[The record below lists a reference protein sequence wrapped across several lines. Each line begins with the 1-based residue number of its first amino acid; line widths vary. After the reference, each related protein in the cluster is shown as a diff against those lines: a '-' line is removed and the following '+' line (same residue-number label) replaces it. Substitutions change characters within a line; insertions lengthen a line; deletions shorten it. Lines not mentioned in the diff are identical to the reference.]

1 MWKKPWSMKVGFLIG
16 GALIC
21 AGLLLQ
27 VLLGPVDWARLAWPV
42 NLIVLILLMAAVG
55 IMYALRREVYAFE
68 WMMHAGAAVP
78 CLVYAASLTMLMGL
92 LPQVREGGMPWLS
105 QMLQF
110 WPFVLIWSWMMI
122 ISALAALNHLLRW
135 KWKEMPFI
143 LNHLGVVVAIVAAT
157 LGNAD
162 IQSLEL
168 TAYTGEPEWRAVDE
182 MGRVHEPGLAIE
194 LHKFTMEEYPN
205 HMPKRFASDISVY
218 TEDGKTVE
226 GTVEVN
232 KPMKVNGWKI
242 YQYSY
247 DVKKG
252 PESEYSVFQ
261 LVKDPWIAW
270 VYLGIFMMLAG
281 ALCLMLFMAPK
292 PVKE

>member
-1 MWKKPWSMKVGFLIG
+1 MWKQPWSMKEGFLVG
-16 GALIC
+16 GGLMG
-21 AGLLLQ
+21 AGLVLQ
-27 VLLGPVDWARLAWPV
+27 LAVGPVDWDWLAWPV
-42 NLIVLILLMAAVG
+42 NLMVLILLLAAVG
-55 IMYALRREVYAFE
+55 ILYALRRNVYAFE

-78 CLVYAASLTMLMGL
+78 CLVYAAALTMLMGL

-105 QMLQF
+105 QMLRF
-110 WPFVLIWSWMMI
+110 WPFVLIWCWMML
-122 ISALAALNHLLRW
+122 ISTLAALNHLLRW
-135 KWKEMPFI
+135 KWKEIPFL

-162 IQSLEL
+162 IRSLEL
-168 TAYTGEPEWRAVDE
+168 TAYTGEPEWRALDDE
-182 MGRVHEPGLAIE
+182 GTVHEPGLAIE
-194 LHKFTMEEYPN
+194 LHHFIMEVYPD
-205 HMPKRFASDISVY
+205 HTPKRFASDISVY
-218 TEDGKTVE
+218 TDDGKTVQ

-232 KPMKVNGWKI
+232 KPLKVNGWKI

-252 PESEYSVFQ
+252 PESDYSVFR
-261 LVKDPWIAW
+261 LVRDPWIAW

-292 PVKE
+292 PVKV

>member
-16 GALIC
+16 GALIVL
-21 AGLLLQ
+21 GLLLQ
-27 VLLGPVDWARLAWPV
+27 VTVGPVDWDWLAWPV
-42 NLIVLILLMAAVG
+42 NLIVLFLLVAAVG
-55 IMYALRREVYAFE
+55 VLYALRRKVYAFE

-92 LPQVREGGMPWLS
+92 LPQVREGGLPWLS
-105 QMLQF
+105 QMLCF
-110 WPFVLIWSWMMI
+110 WPFVLIWSWMMLV
-122 ISALAALNHLLRW
+122 SALAALNHLLRW
-135 KWKEMPFI
+135 QWKEIPFV

-168 TAYTGEPEWRAVDE
+168 TAFTGKAEWRAVDE
-182 MGRVHEPGLAIE
+182 EGMVHEPGLAIE
-194 LHKFTMEEYPN
+194 LHEFIMEVYPN
-205 HMPKRFASDISVY
+205 HMPKRFASDISVH
-218 TEDGKTVE
+218 TEDGKTVR

-232 KPMKVNGWKI
+232 KPLKVNGWKI

-247 DVKKG
+247 DVQKG
-252 PESEYSVFQ
+252 PESDYSVFL
-261 LVKDPWIAW
+261 LVRDPWIAW

-281 ALCLMLFMAPK
+281 AVCLMLFMAPK
-292 PVKE
+292 PVKV